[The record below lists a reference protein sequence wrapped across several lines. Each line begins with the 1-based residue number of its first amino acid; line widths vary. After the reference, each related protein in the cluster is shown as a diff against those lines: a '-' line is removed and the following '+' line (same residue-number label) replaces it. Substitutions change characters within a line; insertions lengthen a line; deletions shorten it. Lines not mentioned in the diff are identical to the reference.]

1 MITNVK
7 TRLAMLIVLMC
18 VLCISCNQKTDQVLH
33 LEKSALKEIQNI
45 PNKLTENYNFMFRFE
60 LDDNDVIKLN
70 EIKYPYY
77 KLNGNKTKIKVQ
89 LFLANDI
96 TDTNVSIIALQG
108 NKRLN
113 VSVDG
118 DTWYSAAVLP
128 IPNKSK
134 GVLEFYVNWDRNGE
148 EELIL
153 FPIIDKIGTYYS
165 GVSAGIV
172 RLFIAQDKEYNFTTA
187 DIMKHKIVENKNT
200 KYVPVLE
207 WLNSNNSKIKINMTE
222 DGMAYTT
229 DDYQKLEISAIS
241 YETKIDLMYIND
253 QGETELL
260 AENITLQP
268 NTKKIIEFKNDKI
281 KKLLKKN
288 SRHFVL
294 VLNNRNE
301 EMLSDYLAVNSKF
314 KNVSTNFQQVIEIY
328 PTITP

>member
-1 MITNVK
+1 
-7 TRLAMLIVLMC
+7 
-18 VLCISCNQKTDQVLH
+18 
-33 LEKSALKEIQNI
+33 
-45 PNKLTENYNFMFRFE
+45 
-60 LDDNDVIKLN
+60 
-70 EIKYPYY
+70 
-77 KLNGNKTKIKVQ
+77 
-89 LFLANDI
+89 
-96 TDTNVSIIALQG
+96 
-108 NKRLN
+108 
-113 VSVDG
+113 
-118 DTWYSAAVLP
+118 
-128 IPNKSK
+128 
-134 GVLEFYVNWDRNGE
+134 
-148 EELIL
+148 
-153 FPIIDKIGTYYS
+153 
-165 GVSAGIV
+165 
-172 RLFIAQDKEYNFTTA
+172 
-187 DIMKHKIVENKNT
+187 
-200 KYVPVLE
+200 
-207 WLNSNNSKIKINMTE
+207 MTE